1 VTVGQRS
8 SSRSRFKNDEHGS
21 VTVWLLALGL
31 VIVLVAAGLAMVG
44 GAVVA
49 RHRAQAAADLAA
61 LAGAMRAWDGEAAA
75 CDRAADVSA
84 RNSAAL
90 LACRLDELDV
100 VVTVEVVPDLLGSHG
115 AARASA
121 RAGPTESLGLG
132 AASAHGAA
140 SAVSVHMR
148 LTEAMARPGQTAC
161 WDGCGTIG
169 SWYTRDTPRVT
180 DVHSCASAGE
190 GHAPE
195 NCGIFD
201 ACASRRA
208 VRQWQDAR
216 RASAASGTGRR
227 AARRRGRSWSC
238 RWPRGRSPTTWCS
251 R

>member
-1 VTVGQRS
+1 VTLGQRS
-8 SSRSRFKNDEHGS
+8 RSRSRIKNDDHGS
-21 VTVWLLALGL
+21 VTVWLLAVGL

-61 LAGAMRAWDGEAAA
+61 LAGAIRAWDGEATA

-84 RNSAAL
+84 RNGAAL
-90 LACRLDELDV
+90 LACQLDELDV
-100 VVTVEVVPDLLGSHG
+100 VVTVEVVPDLLASHG

-132 AASAHGAA
+132 AGSVHGAA
-140 SAVSVHMR
+140 WALSVHMR
-148 LTEAMARPGQTAC
+148 LSEAWRASQTAC
-161 WDGCGTIG
+161 CDRCGRIG
-169 SWYTRDTPRVT
+169 SRYTRDTPRVT
-180 DVHSCASAGE
+180 DVYSPARAGE

-195 NCGIFD
+195 NCGMFD